1 MKQNSHER
9 ITCIFCTLM
18 VLKSLFHFIL
28 LMLLYPLVT
37 VYIVTEGCASVN
49 GQTLFLSNILSKA
62 MLSMRTYENNRL
74 LNCANSYR
82 S

>member
-18 VLKSLFHFIL
+18 VLKSQFLFIL

-37 VYIVTEGCASVN
+37 VYIVTEGYASAN
-49 GQTLFLSNILSKA
+49 GLTLFLSNILSKA